1 MAAFRAKRP
10 DGRAEWRVV
19 YDFVADAKPDDQFS
33 YAILGTALGT
43 NDRHRVQ
50 DAVRRANRELWK
62 QRNRSLVNI
71 PQRGYRVLRA
81 VEHEDQAT
89 AYQRRSRK
97 QMQSAVAVITAT
109 DLSELTDP
117 QRNRTLAV
125 AGVFVNMMRMVDY
138 HSRKLAHHDQLIQ
151 DLENRITQLERTD

>member
-19 YDFVADAKPDDQFS
+19 YDIVSEGKPDDQFS
-33 YAILGTALGT
+33 YALLGSALQT

-62 QRNRSLVNI
+62 RCNRSLVNI
-71 PQRGYRVLRA
+71 PKFGYRILRA

-89 AYQRRSRK
+89 GYQRRSRK
-97 QMQSAVAVITAT
+97 QMRSAVAVITAT
-109 DLSELTDP
+109 DLSALTDP

-151 DLENRITQLERTD
+151 DLESRITQLERVD